1 MRPKILLTND
11 DGVYSNGIWAAYRA
25 LAEIAD

>member
-11 DGVYSNGIWAAYRA
+11 DGVNSGGLWAAYEA
-25 LAEIAD
+25 MAE